1 MQCNFLARGS
11 ATRNALG
18 ALRDR
23 FPAPALR
30 RNAILATG
38 LLASAAFLAPA
49 ARADVVYHGYGLDAA
64 NVVPGYTSLAAHDT
78 LSNGNRVVYD
88 GSQIWIETATG
99 AFVQLLDNPT
109 ASQFLGFVEVD
120 PTETFAVF
128 GETSQ
133 GRIFRVPLSGG
144 TSTQLT
150 VLPLAYDL
158 AFESGTSAIVSAA
171 VCDTG
176 FTTCT
181 NYLVRLDLVTGATQT
196 IATIDGPSGP
206 VAFTPSGDLL
216 VGKLPTAFFVPPDTC
231 SLLRFSAAQLASGP
245 FPLSESSATLF
256 TPNLDGAASV
266 AVDAVTGSVFLA
278 EGTSSGTSN
287 VLEIDRLGTV
297 VGAVASTADYLTK
310 VEVLDAPGDGGL
322 AGFQPQGRKLLYR
335 TTNFGG
341 PISSTISTVSPRRPV
356 LTSVQNGNGTM
367 TCTLTGG
374 RPNTAA
380 YVISGNAWQ
389 YAASENSYPLGT
401 YLLWTGM
408 PYPDVRRAGIQFPL
422 DSTGTGSFTFNNPAP
437 IQGLFVLQA
446 LVRDASGTFRGA
458 STAAFN

>member
-1 MQCNFLARGS
+1 MQSTRLARGS
-11 ATRNALG
+11 ASRSV
-18 ALRDR
+18 
-23 FPAPALR
+23 
-30 RNAILATG
+30 LATTFRG
-38 LLASAAFLAPA
+38 VLGVGVLCGAALLAPTAS
-49 ARADVVYHGYGLDAA
+49 ADVVHPGFGLDAA
-64 NVVPGYTSLAAHDT
+64 NLVPRYTSLAAHDT

-88 GSQIWIETATG
+88 GTLIWIESATG
-99 AFVQLLDNPT
+99 TFLQQLDNPT
-109 ASQFLGFVEVD
+109 SNQFLGFVEVD

-133 GRIFRVPLSGG
+133 GRIFRVPLTGG

-150 VLPLAYDL
+150 VLPFAYDL
-158 AFESGTSAIVSAA
+158 AFESPTTAIVSAA
-171 VCDTG
+171 VCDSG

-181 NYLVRLDLVTGATQT
+181 NFLVRLDLVTGATQA

-206 VAFTPSGDLL
+206 LAFTPSGDLL
-216 VGKLPTAFFVPPDTC
+216 VGKLPTTFSPPPDSC
-231 SLLRFSAAQLASGP
+231 SLLRFSAAQLANGP
-245 FPLSESSATLF
+245 FPLPESSAAIF

-278 EGTSSGTSN
+278 EGVSFGTSN

-297 VGAVASTADYLTK
+297 VAPVASTIDYLTK
-310 VEVLDAPGDGGL
+310 VEILDAPGNGGL
-322 AGFQPQGRKLLYR
+322 AGFQPAGRKLLYR
-335 TTNFGG
+335 TTNFGS

-380 YVISGNAWQ
+380 FVISGNAWE
-389 YAASENSYPLGT
+389 YAPTEGAYTLGT
-401 YLLWTGM
+401 YQLWTGM
-408 PYPDVRRAGIQFPL
+408 PYPNVRRAGIQFLL
-422 DSTGTGSFTFNNPAP
+422 DANGDGSFTFDNPST

-446 LVRDASGTFRGA
+446 LVRDANGTFRGS